1 MKYEN
6 LLSPGCFPFH
16 REEPGGRALLTLT
29 VALGLGLLLQGC
41 GTSPRGPAV
50 PTAFE
55 TKATVVGLPYDIR
68 YFPRDPENIKL
79 IEKEFVDSW
88 SRERQYL
95 RARGHAGSL
104 PPASYLAVSGGGD
117 DGAYGAGFRMDG
129 HKPGRGRN
137 SSW

>member
-1 MKYEN
+1 MWTATTKMQKRFR
-6 LLSPGCFPFH
+6 LSAKSLARPS
-16 REEPGGRALLTLT
+16 GRRITSPYRPSYSAWSSNSWR
-29 VALGLGLLLQGC
+29 LLQGC

-55 TKATVVGLPYDIR
+55 TKATVVGLPHDIR

-79 IEKEFVDSW
+79 IEKQFVDSW

-104 PPASYLAVSGGGD
+104 PPASYLAVSG
-117 DGAYGAGFRMDG
+117 
-129 HKPGRGRN
+129 
-137 SSW
+137 